1 MVPPPKKPMP
11 EKLRDALNKQRG
23 PYAPEPAA
31 LAYAKPEDPHS
42 AERKMLEQILNG
54 CADVPSFD
62 ASPRPDP
69 QASNDLMAQMAGR
82 LGKLEASLRHLR
94 DEAAA
99 KDEALSRLR
108 DEVARLRARDGDE
121 DELYEENDALRA
133 RLREMEKFLSDYGLV
148 WVGGDATRPTRE
160 ETPADEPP
168 RSPTRPA
175 APRVDTARL
184 VEALRVLNARVLG
197 DRPQVHVEGTR
208 ARFKLKDGERVA
220 VYADGLLINGG
231 PFRPYGSPTCRA
243 FVDDVLDGYF
253 PAEFKDRYP
262 DGVPFDVKDVA
273 TEQYASYGEAFGGAG
288 RATGRPVRTLADVG
302 DRDIAPVAPEALL
315 AKHLAGLCARVVELT
330 GLTDH
335 DRPGAQDEDRG
346 QVVTAWHA
354 CRLACRWGGRRC
366 AVAGVR
372 GAGVTVAVGAR
383 QASWLTSSEPTSIRT
398 TSSMLTRTHPVWMVA
413 WPATVYSASVI
424 GTYLTLPRFRRSETR
439 RW

>member
-69 QASNDLMAQMAGR
+69 QASNDLVAQMAGR

-99 KDEALSRLR
+99 KDEALAGLR
-108 DEVARLRARDGDE
+108 GEVARLRARDGDE

-148 WVGGDATRPTRE
+148 WVGGDATRPKRD

-273 TEQYASYGEAFGGAG
+273 SEQYASYGEAFGGAG
-288 RATGRPVRTLADVG
+288 RATGRRVRTLADVG

-315 AKHLAGLCARVVELT
+315 AKLPASTVNADGRVVDVREAVRRRLAGDPAAPPVAFAS
-330 GLTDH
+330 DAD
-335 DRPGAQDEDRG
+335 DRIATL
-346 QVVTAWHA
+346 QV
-354 CRLACRWGGRRC
+354 
-366 AVAGVR
+366 
-372 GAGVTVAVGAR
+372 
-383 QASWLTSSEPTSIRT
+383 
-398 TSSMLTRTHPVWMVA
+398 RTH
-413 WPATVYSASVI
+413 T
-424 GTYLTLPRFRRSETR
+424 GTKFVVKLGYDACVGDLRSEIDARLGAAAPAYDVRTAFPAR
-439 RW
+439 AYGDDAATLESAGLVPTAVILVQKRSP